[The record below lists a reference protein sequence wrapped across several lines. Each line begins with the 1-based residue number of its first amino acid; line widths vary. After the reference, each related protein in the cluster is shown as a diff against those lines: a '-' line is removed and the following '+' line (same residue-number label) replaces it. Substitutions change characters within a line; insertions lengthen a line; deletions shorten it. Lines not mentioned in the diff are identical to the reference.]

1 MHRFL
6 RAAGFSMYQKKKDI
20 RALLRCLAREA
31 GTSSCLLRSR
41 LEDPA
46 VFSLTGGPNYMRS
59 RQKLRR
65 GSAWRCMGS

>member
-31 GTSSCLLRSR
+31 GTSSCLQL
-41 LEDPA
+41 D
-46 VFSLTGGPNYMRS
+46 
-59 RQKLRR
+59 R
-65 GSAWRCMGS
+65 GTELYEIKT

>member
-31 GTSSCLLRSR
+31 GTSSCLQLDRGDE
-41 LEDPA
+41 LYEIK
-46 VFSLTGGPNYMRS
+46 
-59 RQKLRR
+59 KLRR